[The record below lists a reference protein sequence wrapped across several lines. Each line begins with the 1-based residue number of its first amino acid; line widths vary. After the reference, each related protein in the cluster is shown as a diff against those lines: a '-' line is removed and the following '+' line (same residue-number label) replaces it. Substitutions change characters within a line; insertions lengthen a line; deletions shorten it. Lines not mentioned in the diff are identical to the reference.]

1 MTCTNYTIFFRLMAH
16 NVYGLKNKPWSGQ
29 TKSAKQSLGSSAKEA
44 KQVNLKLWFYINI
57 SQLVIFVCQSIQP
70 VLLKLP
76 NIFLETSTDGYKSSS
91 SAWYMETIEDANI
104 TVQVQ
109 LTTEG
114 YVSEKLAEE
123 QGIVF
128 YNSQLFKMTVC
139 ILTLVL

>member
-1 MTCTNYTIFFRLMAH
+1 MAH

-57 SQLVIFVCQSIQP
+57 SQLVIFIQP

-114 YVSEKLAEE
+114 YASEKLAEE
-123 QGIVF
+123 QGIVL
-128 YNSQLFKMTVC
+128 YNSQLFKMIVWHMH
-139 ILTLVL
+139 

>member
-1 MTCTNYTIFFRLMAH
+1 MF
-16 NVYGLKNKPWSGQ
+16 S
-29 TKSAKQSLGSSAKEA
+29 
-44 KQVNLKLWFYINI
+44 
-57 SQLVIFVCQSIQP
+57 
-70 VLLKLP
+70 
-76 NIFLETSTDGYKSSS
+76 ETSTDGYKSSS

-128 YNSQLFKMTVC
+128 YNRT
-139 ILTLVL
+139 IP

>member
-1 MTCTNYTIFFRLMAH
+1 
-16 NVYGLKNKPWSGQ
+16 
-29 TKSAKQSLGSSAKEA
+29 
-44 KQVNLKLWFYINI
+44 
-57 SQLVIFVCQSIQP
+57 
-70 VLLKLP
+70 
-76 NIFLETSTDGYKSSS
+76 
-91 SAWYMETIEDANI
+91 METIEDANI

-123 QGIVF
+123 QGIVL